1 MVLDLETYVTVMA
14 QLAAS
19 GGAQAEVLAR
29 HGLDEARWDAADAH
43 WQALLSD
50 ALANEHEGIPA
61 LLATCTAAYQ
71 AGSRAAAP
79 PISLEQFAQVTSLLH
94 ETGDVQ
100 AALAKVGVTLA
111 EYVRGSEHWSPRMAE
126 DPGAERRFHAALRG
140 ERGGN
145 PDRQGEG

>member
-1 MVLDLETYVTVMA
+1 MVLDLETYVAIMT

-29 HGLDEARWDAADAH
+29 HGLDEARWNAADAH
-43 WQALLSD
+43 WQALLSG

-61 LLATCTAAYQ
+61 LLATCSAAYQ
-71 AGSRAAAP
+71 AVSRAAAP

-100 AALAKVGVTLA
+100 AALARVGVTLA
-111 EYVRGSEHWSPRMAE
+111 DYVRGSEHWSPRMAE

-140 ERGGN
+140 ERGGS
-145 PDRQGEG
+145 PGRRGGG